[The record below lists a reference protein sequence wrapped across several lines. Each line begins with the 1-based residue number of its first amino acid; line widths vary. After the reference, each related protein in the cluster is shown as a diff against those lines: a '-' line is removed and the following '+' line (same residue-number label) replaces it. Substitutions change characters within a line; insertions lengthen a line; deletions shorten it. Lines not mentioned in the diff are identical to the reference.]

1 MKIKVQNKK
10 IDFIITPIITIIL
23 GIFLIIF
30 KEEALRWST
39 IILGGVLL
47 VLGLIGLIG
56 DSRRN
61 APKENITIDAIIIGM
76 SVLLIVF
83 AGWVVFAIRIILGVL
98 FIIYG
103 FIKVLSIFG
112 GTSPT
117 SAFLLSM
124 QALMLIVLGVF
135 LICDKDV
142 LYIVAGILMICDGI
156 LGLLYALA
164 NRKVVNIS
172 AESTSSKK
180 VDAIDAETKVI
191 REEKVDE

>member
-76 SVLLIVF
+76 AVLLIVF

-112 GTSPT
+112 GISPT
-117 SAFLLSM
+117 SACLLSM

-191 REEKVDE
+191 REEKVDK